1 MVGQE
6 SKRNT
11 SSLLQIQ
18 LKNTEKY
25 QKNITKY
32 KNAKKIQ
39 NMKNT
44 KKKCFECLNVLK
56 HIGLN
61 CLHVFFP
68 FSWGGGGGLGL
79 SPLNLNLNIA
89 FLIRKSTSEH
99 GQALNGSRVNLNVLH
114 R

>member
-1 MVGQE
+1 MVRQE

-32 KNAKKIQ
+32 KNAKKT
-39 NMKNT
+39 T
-44 KKKCFECLNVLK
+44 KYEKYKKNVLK

-61 CLHVFFP
+61 CLYCMFLP
-68 FSWGGGGGLGL
+68 FQLGGQGLGL
-79 SPLNLNLNIA
+79 
-89 FLIRKSTSEH
+89 
-99 GQALNGSRVNLNVLH
+99 LH
-114 R
+114 

>member
-32 KNAKKIQ
+32 KNAKK
-39 NMKNT
+39 NT
-44 KKKCFECLNVLK
+44 KYEKYQKNVLNV
-56 HIGLN
+56 
-61 CLHVFFP
+61 
-68 FSWGGGGGLGL
+68 
-79 SPLNLNLNIA
+79 
-89 FLIRKSTSEH
+89 
-99 GQALNGSRVNLNVLH
+99 
-114 R
+114 

>member
-39 NMKNT
+39 KYE
-44 KKKCFECLNVLK
+44 KCFECLHVLK

-61 CLHVFFP
+61 CIACSLP
-68 FSWGGGGGLGL
+68 FQLGGGG
-79 SPLNLNLNIA
+79 
-89 FLIRKSTSEH
+89 
-99 GQALNGSRVNLNVLH
+99 V
-114 R
+114 